1 MSLSPYSSRA
11 GRAQG
16 FTLLEVLVALTVLG
30 VALLMSM
37 ALVLQLPRDVRR
49 LDAERQAMRA
59 MEATLEGMR
68 AGAMPIEKSRLTGF
82 ITVSDN
88 PPSPDLQIDV
98 AVTPTTRP
106 GLCQV
111 TLTAYYSV
119 LNTKHNKQLQALIR
133 SGC

>member
-1 MSLSPYSSRA
+1 MSLFPYPPRA

-16 FTLLEVLVALTVLG
+16 FTLLEALIALTILG

-49 LDAERQAMRA
+49 LDAERHAMRA

-68 AGAMPIEKSRLTGF
+68 AGTLPIEPSKLRDL
-82 ITVSDN
+82 ITVSET
-88 PPSPDLQIDV
+88 SAARDLEIDV
-98 AVTPTTRP
+98 AVTGTPRP
-106 GLCQV
+106 GLCKV
-111 TLTAYYSV
+111 TLTASYLV
-119 LNTKHNKQLQALIR
+119 LKTKHQKQLQALIR